1 MDGRNGAKGDWL
13 GSQLTYRF
21 RVPHVGFLTIGG
33 EGSFDLR
40 ANQFTRE
47 EWPTRQD
54 FLAVNR
60 PDRKGGAFF
69 QQEVELARRWKL
81 YLGGRLDGSRYHGA
95 SFSPRVGLIY
105 QPAPTIAWKLLYGN
119 AFRNPTQFEEFY
131 ADGVSRI
138 QNLSLKPEHLQTWE
152 GIYERQLAKRFSLL
166 GDAYYYDLDRWII
179 AVPLADGLAQF
190 QNAGSISATGVE
202 VEASAEIT
210 PRLRADASMAFQ
222 TLLDRPYTSGVDS
235 PARIGKFMLDAPL
248 FRDRFSASA
257 ALQYLS
263 ARNTIAGDSVG
274 AVYLVNLT
282 LASRGL
288 LPAGFELQFGIRNV
302 LNWHYSDPA
311 EALQM
316 IDTVPQDGR
325 NFFVRISWAGSPE
338 PKEPVRP

>member
-1 MDGRNGAKGDWL
+1 
-13 GSQLTYRF
+13 
-21 RVPHVGFLTIGG
+21 
-33 EGSFDLR
+33 
-40 ANQFTRE
+40 
-47 EWPTRQD
+47 
-54 FLAVNR
+54 
-60 PDRKGGAFF
+60 
-69 QQEVELARRWKL
+69 
-81 YLGGRLDGSRYHGA
+81 
-95 SFSPRVGLIY
+95 
-105 QPAPTIAWKLLYGN
+105 
-119 AFRNPTQFEEFY
+119 
-131 ADGVSRI
+131 
-138 QNLSLKPEHLQTWE
+138 
-152 GIYERQLAKRFSLL
+152 
-166 GDAYYYDLDRWII
+166 
-179 AVPLADGLAQF
+179 
-190 QNAGSISATGVE
+190 
-202 VEASAEIT
+202 
-210 PRLRADASMAFQ
+210 
-222 TLLDRPYTSGVDS
+222 
-235 PARIGKFMLDAPL
+235 MLDAPL